1 MLVHPSSDGDDDKS
15 KWVQTRLHE
24 ESYTGDRGNSR
35 AMMSNGIEF
44 LDLTSSEKFLARLR
58 PPAQHVRTAGP
69 RSMAR
74 PEMQTTAS
82 RERMMLLDTQVWVW
96 WTEGGEKLSERHRQI
111 IDTGEAEGI
120 AACAFSVWE
129 VAMLVSKKRLELRE
143 PVQQWLD
150 RVVRIPTL
158 HLLPASPQILLDSTR
173 LPGSFHKDP
182 ADRILVAT
190 ARAHSSPLLTTDE
203 NILAYGHVPSVGS

>member
-1 MLVHPSSDGDDDKS
+1 M
-15 KWVQTRLHE
+15 
-24 ESYTGDRGNSR
+24 
-35 AMMSNGIEF
+35 I
-44 LDLTSSEKFLARLR
+44 
-58 PPAQHVRTAGP
+58 
-69 RSMAR
+69 
-74 PEMQTTAS
+74 
-82 RERMMLLDTQVWVW
+82 LLDTQVWVW

-158 HLLPASPQILLDSTR
+158 HLLPASPKSCSIQRDCRVVSIRTLQI
-173 LPGSFHKDP
+173 
-182 ADRILVAT
+182 A
-190 ARAHSSPLLTTDE
+190 SS
-203 NILAYGHVPSVGS
+203 

>member
-1 MLVHPSSDGDDDKS
+1 M
-15 KWVQTRLHE
+15 
-24 ESYTGDRGNSR
+24 
-35 AMMSNGIEF
+35 I
-44 LDLTSSEKFLARLR
+44 
-58 PPAQHVRTAGP
+58 
-69 RSMAR
+69 
-74 PEMQTTAS
+74 
-82 RERMMLLDTQVWVW
+82 LLDTQVWVW

-158 HLLPASPQILLDSTR
+158 HLLPASPQILLDSTQ

-182 ADRILVAT
+182 ADRIIVAT

-203 NILAYGHVPSVGS
+203 KILAYGHVQSVGPT